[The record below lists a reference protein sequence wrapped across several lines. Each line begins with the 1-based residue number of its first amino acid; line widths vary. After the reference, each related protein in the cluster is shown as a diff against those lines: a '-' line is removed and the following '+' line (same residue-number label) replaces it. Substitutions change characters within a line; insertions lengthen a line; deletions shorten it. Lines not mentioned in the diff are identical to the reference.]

1 MITLYTPTFF
11 NNFSCLIQGR
21 NDSRALYGFLMK
33 TPCVDIKNL
42 CSIISSKNFNRNSLA
57 HFGVSCEP
65 WTRRNW
71 ASYYDYMALPLFECT
86 ILSKSFHC
94 LIFPSSDIHSWLLL
108 MRDYMKQH
116 NNTYQW
122 WASIWTAIEEP
133 LGIHWCRKSLH
144 TKEQRDL
151 CLAAPHIFR
160 LHSGLA
166 EIL

>member
-1 MITLYTPTFF
+1 MTVGPHMVSLWKHPVWTLRICAV
-11 NNFSCLIQGR
+11 S
-21 NDSRALYGFLMK
+21 FLQK
-33 TPCVDIKNL
+33 H
-42 CSIISSKNFNRNSLA
+42 FNRNSLA

-71 ASYYDYMALPLFECT
+71 ASYYDNMALPLFEWT

-94 LIFPSSDIHSWLLL
+94 LIFHNSDIHSWLLL
-108 MRDYMKQH
+108 MRDYMKQD
-116 NNTYQW
+116 NNTYQC
-122 WASIWTAIEEP
+122 WASIRTAIEEP

-151 CLAAPHIFR
+151 CLAAPHISR